1 MELPVI
7 EAALDLPTSAT
18 LLLATVAGAGLGIV
32 SGLIPGLHAN
42 NFALLL
48 AGLAPS
54 VPADPLVVGAAM
66 LAAGV
71 VHTFVD
77 VVPAL
82 AIGVPDADA
91 AVTALPGHRLVLEG
105 RGREAMRLSALGSV
119 LAVAFAVPLAV
130 PLTAAVVAVY
140 DPLMASIE
148 LVLVAVVAGLVASEG
163 SRRAALGAVVSFA
176 LVTALGLATLDLE
189 PAAPLAVGG
198 MLSPLFAGL
207 FGAPTLLEAANGRGP
222 PAQAGPTLRTG
233 WRPIALTAGA
243 GALSGAVVGFLP
255 GISAAIAA
263 VAVLAIVPNAGDRG
277 YVVAT
282 SGVDTAN
289 AIFALFALAALDKPR
304 SGVVVAYQELGAPV
318 DLGALVPVT
327 LVAGAVGYFAVVGLG
342 DRVLEAVD
350 RVDYVRLCLG
360 LLVGLAGLSFLFAGP
375 LGVAVYAASAA
386 IGLVP
391 LRTGARRV
399 HLMGVLIGPMLLR

>member
-119 LAVAFAVPLAV
+119 LAVA
-130 PLTAAVVAVY
+130 
-140 DPLMASIE
+140 
-148 LVLVAVVAGLVASEG
+148 
-163 SRRAALGAVVSFA
+163 
-176 LVTALGLATLDLE
+176 
-189 PAAPLAVGG
+189 
-198 MLSPLFAGL
+198 
-207 FGAPTLLEAANGRGP
+207 
-222 PAQAGPTLRTG
+222 
-233 WRPIALTAGA
+233 
-243 GALSGAVVGFLP
+243 
-255 GISAAIAA
+255 
-263 VAVLAIVPNAGDRG
+263 
-277 YVVAT
+277 
-282 SGVDTAN
+282 
-289 AIFALFALAALDKPR
+289 
-304 SGVVVAYQELGAPV
+304 
-318 DLGALVPVT
+318 
-327 LVAGAVGYFAVVGLG
+327 
-342 DRVLEAVD
+342 
-350 RVDYVRLCLG
+350 
-360 LLVGLAGLSFLFAGP
+360 
-375 LGVAVYAASAA
+375 
-386 IGLVP
+386 
-391 LRTGARRV
+391 
-399 HLMGVLIGPMLLR
+399 